1 LRVRGTP
8 CILSAMDDQTK
19 YPRMSPTP
27 GGNYGFDSPYVPI
40 SFAAAAIFCAIAAP
54 VCFAWSLPWLASLA
68 LAGAI
73 VFALSTASFVWTTR
87 RGKFI
92 VWAEVLDALALRGDE
107 RLLDVGCGRG
117 AVLLLAAKRLPSGR
131 AVGIDRW
138 STTDQSGNNEQATLS
153 NADAE
158 GVRERIELHTGD
170 MRELP
175 FPDESFDVVT
185 SSLAIHNIKEEEG
198 REKALAE
205 ILRVLEPGGT
215 ALLAD
220 IRYASNYER
229 YLATQPGAVVERRR
243 LDWRFWYGGPQ
254 AATTLVTMRRL

>member
-1 LRVRGTP
+1 
-8 CILSAMDDQTK
+8 M
-19 YPRMSPTP
+19 PRR
-27 GGNYGFDSPYVPI
+27 
-40 SFAAAAIFCAIAAP
+40 
-54 VCFAWSLPWLASLA
+54 LASCAPWTVRVSPPETALELPA
-68 LAGAI
+68 GTMGSTRRMFRSRSRRRRFSARSSRPSALHGGCPGWRVLVLAGAI
-73 VFALSTASFVWTTR
+73 VFVLSTASFVWTTR

-92 VWAEVLDALALRGDE
+92 VWAELLDALDLRGDE

-117 AVLLLAAKRLPSGR
+117 AVLLLAAKRLPAGR

-138 STTDQSGNNEQATLS
+138 SKTDQSGNNEQATLS
-153 NADAE
+153 NAEAE

-175 FPDESFDVVT
+175 FPDQSFDLVT
-185 SSLAIHNIKEEEG
+185 SSLAIHNIKEEAG

-205 ILRVLEPGGT
+205 ILRVLRPGGT

-229 YLATQPGAVVERRR
+229 YLAAQPGALVERRR